1 MELRY
6 KFAVLFFITSKL
18 YIRVAVIMLCK
29 KYISPMNNVTKGEG
43 VISIF
48 FQHKEKSSQLQIIVL
63 HLLQNYSH
71 RSKERSH
78 GNSINLLI
86 TSTIK

>member
-6 KFAVLFFITSKL
+6 NFAVLFFITSKL

-43 VISIF
+43 VMSISF
-48 FQHKEKSSQLQIIVL
+48 P
-63 HLLQNYSH
+63 
-71 RSKERSH
+71 
-78 GNSINLLI
+78 
-86 TSTIK
+86 T

>member
-1 MELRY
+1 MKLRY

-48 FQHKEKSSQLQIIVL
+48 FPTYRKVITITNNHSPFT
-63 HLLQNYSH
+63 
-71 RSKERSH
+71 SK
-78 GNSINLLI
+78 LFP
-86 TSTIK
+86 